1 MLHLSQLKEQAV
13 QPWIRDCHIYMVCRV
28 SYPPSFATI
37 RQLPFFCFA
46 SRPLNIS
53 NDSMAYTLGERIL
66 VVIFKIV
73 NAIIPW
79 HKLPKYIGALNL
91 LAMRDEL
98 REENLHDV
106 YPSEAFQGT
115 AKSTPMSDTKYLCQR
130 NSDGLFNDLQRPK
143 MGCVGMR
150 FGRNVPRK
158 YTTAPSPEQLL
169 TPNPRLISDK
179 LLARTEFKPATIV
192 NLLAAAWIQFQVHD
206 WAQHFN
212 STTED
217 WEVPLKAD
225 DKWLEHPMRIAKT
238 QVDEPLDAT
247 DKKCPAYQD
256 SNTHWWDASQIYGSN
271 ESETRA
277 LRSKANDGTL
287 TVDRINGEQFL
298 PRGDDGIPL
307 TGFNNNWWLGLELMH
322 TLFALEH
329 NAICSMLKLQ
339 NPSWSGNEIFDV
351 ARLINCA
358 LMAKIHTVEWTP
370 AILAHPTLEVA
381 MNANWSGLVGER
393 L

>member
-1 MLHLSQLKEQAV
+1 
-13 QPWIRDCHIYMVCRV
+13 
-28 SYPPSFATI
+28 
-37 RQLPFFCFA
+37 
-46 SRPLNIS
+46 
-53 NDSMAYTLGERIL
+53 MAYSFSQRIL
-66 VVIFKIV
+66 IAIFKIV

-79 HKLPKYIGALNL
+79 HKLPKYLGALNL

-115 AKSTPMSDTKYLCQR
+115 TKSTPLSDTKYLCQR
-130 NSDGLFNDLQRPK
+130 NSDGLFNDLQHPK

-150 FGRNVPRK
+150 FGRNVPRR
-158 YTTAPSPEQLL
+158 YTAAPTQEQLL
-169 TPNPRLISDK
+169 TPSPRLISEK

-212 STTED
+212 STSEP
-217 WEVPLKAD
+217 WEVPLEAGD
-225 DKWLEHPMRIAKT
+225 RWPEHPMRIAKT
-238 QVDEPLDAT
+238 QVDRPLDKT
-247 DKKCPAYQD
+247 DEEYPAYCNT
-256 SNTHWWDASQIYGSN
+256 NTHWWDGSQIYGST

-277 LRSKANDGTL
+277 LRTTGNDGTL

-298 PRGDDGIPL
+298 PRGADGIPL

-329 NAICSMLKLQ
+329 NAICSMLKTQ
-339 NPSWSGNEIFDV
+339 NPSWSGDEVFDV

-381 MNANWSGLVGER
+381 MNANWSGLVGAQ